1 MFTMFEAVLFVSLIM
16 LAILLAF
23 LFGFSQ
29 GAESV
34 KKRVFKQM
42 KEKSDPWD
50 CLDAIREE
58 VTGE

>member
-23 LFGFSQ
+23 LFGFCQ

-42 KEKSDPWD
+42 QDKSDPWD

-58 VTGE
+58 VAGE

>member
-1 MFTMFEAVLFVSLIM
+1 MFTMFEAVLFVSCIM

-23 LFGFSQ
+23 LFGFCQ
-29 GAESV
+29 GAEWV

-42 KEKSDPWD
+42 QEKSDPWD

-58 VTGE
+58 VVGE

>member
-1 MFTMFEAVLFVSLIM
+1 MFTMFEAVLFVSCIM
-16 LAILLAF
+16 LSILLAF
-23 LFGFSQ
+23 LSGFCH

-42 KEKSDPWD
+42 QDKSDPWD

-58 VTGE
+58 VAGK